1 MYPLVI
7 LGVVSLV
14 VFILLQAINRN
25 DMFNAGVSL
34 LVGVILTYF
43 IAFLRM
49 ADRRQQDKRDKKNKD
64 RDDDEGSS
72 KRPTSMDY
80 IFWFN
85 PNY

>member
-14 VFILLQAINRN
+14 LFILLQAINRN
-25 DMFNAGVSL
+25 DMTNAGVSL
-34 LVGVILTYF
+34 LVGVIITYF
-43 IAFLRM
+43 IAFMRM
-49 ADRRQQDKRDKKNKD
+49 SDKAKNNKNKD
-64 RDDDEGSS
+64 DEDNTKN
-72 KRPTSMDY
+72 KRNADY

>member
-14 VFILLQAINRN
+14 LFILLQAINRN
-25 DMFNAGVSL
+25 DMTNAGVSL
-34 LVGVILTYF
+34 LVGVIITYF
-43 IAFLRM
+43 IAFMRM
-49 ADRRQQDKRDKKNKD
+49 SDKARKNKD
-64 RDDDEGSS
+64 KDDDDS
-72 KRPTSMDY
+72 KNKRNADY

>member
-14 VFILLQAINRN
+14 IFILLQAINRN
-25 DMFNAGVSL
+25 DMVNAGVSL

-49 ADRRQQDKRDKKNKD
+49 ADRRQQDKRDKNRD
-64 RDDDEGSS
+64 RDDD
-72 KRPTSMDY
+72 KRKSNNF
-80 IFWFN
+80 IK
-85 PNY
+85 

>member
-14 VFILLQAINRN
+14 LFILLQAINRN
-25 DMFNAGVSL
+25 DMTNAGVSL
-34 LVGVILTYF
+34 LVGVIITYF
-43 IAFLRM
+43 IAFMRM
-49 ADRRQQDKRDKKNKD
+49 SDKASKKSNDDEDNTKNK
-64 RDDDEGSS
+64 RNA
-72 KRPTSMDY
+72 DY

>member
-14 VFILLQAINRN
+14 LFILLQAINRN
-25 DMFNAGVSL
+25 DMTNAGVSL
-34 LVGVILTYF
+34 LVGVIITYF
-43 IAFLRM
+43 IAFIRM
-49 ADRRQQDKRDKKNKD
+49 SDKSRNKKSNDDEDDKKNK
-64 RDDDEGSS
+64 RNS
-72 KRPTSMDY
+72 DY

>member
-14 VFILLQAINRN
+14 LFILLQAINRN
-25 DMFNAGVSL
+25 DMTNAGVSL
-34 LVGVILTYF
+34 LVGVIITYF

-49 ADRRQQDKRDKKNKD
+49 SDKSRKKESKDDDDDNKNK
-64 RDDDEGSS
+64 RN
-72 KRPTSMDY
+72 TDY
-80 IFWFN
+80 IFWLN

>member
-14 VFILLQAINRN
+14 LFILLQAINRN
-25 DMFNAGVSL
+25 DMTNAGVSL
-34 LVGVILTYF
+34 LVGVIITYF
-43 IAFLRM
+43 IAFMRM
-49 ADRRQQDKRDKKNKD
+49 SDKARKNKD
-64 RDDDEGSS
+64 KDEDDS
-72 KRPTSMDY
+72 KNKRNADY

>member
-49 ADRRQQDKRDKKNKD
+49 ADRRQQEKRDKKNRD
-64 RDDDEGSS
+64 RDDEGSS

>member
-25 DMFNAGVSL
+25 DMTNAGVSL
-34 LVGVILTYF
+34 LVGVIITYF

-49 ADRRQQDKRDKKNKD
+49 SDKSRKKESKDDDDDNKNK
-64 RDDDEGSS
+64 RNS
-72 KRPTSMDY
+72 DY

>member
-14 VFILLQAINRN
+14 LFILLQAINRN
-25 DMFNAGVSL
+25 DMTNAGVSL
-34 LVGVILTYF
+34 LVGVIITYF

-49 ADRRQQDKRDKKNKD
+49 SDKSRKKESKDEDDSKNK
-64 RDDDEGSS
+64 RN
-72 KRPTSMDY
+72 TDY

>member
-14 VFILLQAINRN
+14 LFILLQAINRN
-25 DMFNAGVSL
+25 DMTNAGVSL
-34 LVGVILTYF
+34 LVGVIITYF
-43 IAFLRM
+43 IAFMRM
-49 ADRRQQDKRDKKNKD
+49 SDKARKNKD
-64 RDDDEGSS
+64 KDEDDS
-72 KRPTSMDY
+72 KNKRNSDY

>member
-14 VFILLQAINRN
+14 IFILLQAINRN
-25 DMFNAGVSL
+25 DMVNAGVSL

-49 ADRRQQDKRDKKNKD
+49 ADKRQEDKRNKNRD
-64 RDDDEGSS
+64 RDDEKTRSNS
-72 KRPTSMDY
+72 F
-80 IFWFN
+80 IFWLD

>member
-7 LGVVSLV
+7 LGVVALV
-14 VFILLQAINRN
+14 IFILLQAINRN
-25 DMFNAGVSL
+25 DMTNAGVSL
-34 LVGVILTYF
+34 LVGVIITYF

-49 ADRRQQDKRDKKNKD
+49 SDKSKKNKK
-64 RDDDEGSS
+64 DDENNDSDNNS
-72 KRPTSMDY
+72 DNKENKKNDY

>member
-14 VFILLQAINRN
+14 IFILLQAINRN

-34 LVGVILTYF
+34 LVGVIITYF

-49 ADRRQQDKRDKKNKD
+49 SDKRQQDKRDQKNRDRD
-64 RDDDEGSS
+64 RDDEPS
-72 KRPTSMDY
+72 KKSYGMDY
-80 IFWFN
+80 IFWLN

>member
-14 VFILLQAINRN
+14 LFILLQAINRN
-25 DMFNAGVSL
+25 DMTNAGVSL
-34 LVGVILTYF
+34 LVGVIITYF

-49 ADRRQQDKRDKKNKD
+49 SDKSRKKESKDDGEDTKNKQ
-64 RDDDEGSS
+64 SS
-72 KRPTSMDY
+72 DY

>member
-14 VFILLQAINRN
+14 IFILLQAINRN
-25 DMFNAGVSL
+25 DMVNAGVSL

-49 ADRRQQDKRDKKNKD
+49 ADRRQQDKRDKNRD
-64 RDDDEGSS
+64 RDDD
-72 KRPTSMDY
+72 KRKSNNF
-80 IFWFN
+80 IFWFD

>member
-14 VFILLQAINRN
+14 LFILLQAINRN
-25 DMFNAGVSL
+25 DMTNAGVSL
-34 LVGVILTYF
+34 LVGVIITYF
-43 IAFLRM
+43 IAFMRM
-49 ADRRQQDKRDKKNKD
+49 SDKAQKNKNKD
-64 RDDDEGSS
+64 DDDS
-72 KRPTSMDY
+72 KNKRNADY

>member
-14 VFILLQAINRN
+14 LFILLQAINRN
-25 DMFNAGVSL
+25 DMTNAGVSL
-34 LVGVILTYF
+34 LVGVIITYF

-49 ADRRQQDKRDKKNKD
+49 SDKSKKKESKDDDDDNKNK
-64 RDDDEGSS
+64 RN
-72 KRPTSMDY
+72 TDY
-80 IFWFN
+80 IFWLN